1 MNKLVIVSID
11 TENDVCV
18 FNKVDDRDPNN
29 VNIQQCTR
37 TVAIAKAMFTDAKE
51 KAVAQKNAAIQM
63 IDSLVAVIEAELAQ
77 FPA

>member
-29 VNIQQCTR
+29 IKIEQCTR
-37 TVAIAKAMFTDAKE
+37 TVAVAKQMFEEAKA
-51 KAVAQKNAAIQM
+51 KAEAQKAAM
-63 IDSLVAVIEAELAQ
+63 ISVIDTFVSEVNTELTQ